1 MSKEERR
8 GIVMRGR
15 ERRREMEKGR
25 ERITR
30 KENSVLPNW
39 EVGGVGNF
47 FYKGPD
53 SRYTFSFVGR
63 RICYDFSLS
72 LQLTA
77 PMDNT

>member
-39 EVGGVGNF
+39 EVGVVGNF
-47 FYKGPD
+47 SIKGQTVD
-53 SRYTFSFVGR
+53 MLSALWAVGSVMTTH
-63 RICYDFSLS
+63 CHCS
-72 LQLTA
+72 
-77 PMDNT
+77 